1 MSKFDRKSS
10 DCYNETYNIVD
21 HRKGADL
28 MSEKDINPWQ
38 KKIILFLTSQTISLF
53 GSSLVQYAIMW
64 YITLNTQSG
73 VMMMLSIICGFLPTF
88 FVSPFAGVWADRF
101 NRKLLIIASDSF
113 IAIATLIL
121 AVFFLLGYDSLWLL
135 FVVSAIRSIGTGIQT
150 PAVGAILPQIVPEDK
165 LTKVNATNGSIQ
177 SLVMLVSPMASG
189 ALISVAPIEI
199 IFFIDVVTAAAAV
212 VIMTFFVH
220 VPVHAKALQKQVTS
234 YFEDAL
240 VGIRYIRSNKFVKS
254 MFVFFAVYFF
264 FAAPVAF
271 LTPLQ
276 TTRTFGNDVWRLTAI
291 EIVFSVGT
299 MAGGILLASW
309 QGFKNKVHTM
319 VFSSTLIGLF
329 TFALGVTPIFWLY
342 LVFMAIVG
350 LAMPFFNTPAMVLI
364 QEKVEN
370 DFLGRVFGVLSM
382 ISSIMMPVGML
393 IFGPLA
399 DVVDIELMLI
409 VTGLIMLLIGF
420 ALLGNKTIVK
430 EAYSMAAEITEERAV
445 EIVGEEEKP
454 IENE

>member
-1 MSKFDRKSS
+1 MQEQDFHKWR
-10 DCYNETYNIVD
+10 
-21 HRKGADL
+21 
-28 MSEKDINPWQ
+28 

-73 VMMMLSIICGFLPTF
+73 VMMMISIICGFLPTF

-101 NRKLLIIASDSF
+101 SRKLLIIASDSF
-113 IAIATLIL
+113 IAIATLVL
-121 AVFFLLGYDSLWLL
+121 AAFFLLGYDSLWLM
-135 FVVSAIRSIGTGIQT
+135 FVVSAIRSIGTGIQS
-150 PAVGAILPQIVPEDK
+150 PAIGAILPQIVPEDK

-177 SLVMLVSPMASG
+177 SLVMLVSPMVSG
-189 ALISVAPIEI
+189 ALLSIAPIEI
-199 IFFIDVVTAAAAV
+199 ILFVDVVTAAAAV
-212 VIMTFFVH
+212 VIMTFFVQA
-220 VPVHAKALQKQVTS
+220 PIHAKAQQKHVTS
-234 YFEDAL
+234 YFDDAL
-240 VGIRYIRSNKFVKS
+240 IGVKYIRNHKFVKT

-276 TTRTFGNDVWRLTAI
+276 TTRTFGNDIWRLTAI

-299 MAGGILLASW
+299 MVGGILLASW

-319 VFSSTLIGLF
+319 VFSSTLIGFF
-329 TFALGVTPIFWLY
+329 TFALGVTSIFWLY
-342 LVFMAIVG
+342 LVFMAVVG
-350 LAMPFFNTPAMVLI
+350 LSMPFFNTPAMVLL

-399 DVVDIELMLI
+399 DVIDIELMLI

-420 ALLGNKTIVK
+420 ILLSNKTIVR
-430 EAYSMAAEITEERAV
+430 EGYSLETEITGQKETDTCV
-445 EIVGEEEKP
+445 EAKNP
-454 IENE
+454 IEKE

>member
-1 MSKFDRKSS
+1 M
-10 DCYNETYNIVD
+10 
-21 HRKGADL
+21 L
-28 MSEKDINPWQ
+28 EKEYNPWQ
-38 KKIILFLTSQTISLF
+38 KKITLFLTSQTISLF

-73 VMMMLSIICGFLPTF
+73 VMMMLSIVCGFLPTF

-150 PAVGAILPQIVPEDK
+150 PAVGAILPQIVQEDK

-189 ALISVAPIEI
+189 ALLSVAPIEI

-212 VIMTFFVH
+212 VIMTLFVH

-234 YFEDAL
+234 YFDDAL
-240 VGIRYIRSNKFVKS
+240 VGIRYIRNHKFVKS

-329 TFALGVTPIFWLY
+329 TFALGVTSIFWLY

-399 DVVDIELMLI
+399 DIIDIELMLI
-409 VTGLIMLLIGF
+409 ITGLIMLLIGF
-420 ALLGNKTIVK
+420 VLLGNKTIVR
-430 EAYSMAAEITEERAV
+430 EGLSLSAEITEDKVMKTMA
-445 EIVGEEEKP
+445 EEEKL
-454 IENE
+454 IKNE

>member
-1 MSKFDRKSS
+1 M
-10 DCYNETYNIVD
+10 
-21 HRKGADL
+21 L
-28 MSEKDINPWQ
+28 EKDSNHWQ
-38 KKIILFLTSQTISLF
+38 KKIILFLTSQTVSLF

-73 VMMMLSIICGFLPTF
+73 FMMMLSIICGFLPTF

-121 AVFFLLGYDSLWLL
+121 AVFFLMGYDSLWLL
-135 FVVSAIRSIGTGIQT
+135 FLVSAIRSIGTGIQT
-150 PAVGAILPQIVPEDK
+150 PAVGAILPQIVPEEK

-177 SLVMLVSPMASG
+177 SLVMLLSPMASG
-189 ALISVAPIEI
+189 ALLSVAPIEI

-212 VIMTFFVH
+212 VIMTLFVH
-220 VPVHAKALQKQVTS
+220 VPVHAKAQQKHATS
-234 YFEDAL
+234 YFDDVM
-240 VGIRYIRSNKFVKS
+240 VGIRYIRNHKFVKS

-319 VFSSTLIGLF
+319 VFSSSLIGIF

-350 LAMPFFNTPAMVLI
+350 LAMPFFNTPAMVLL

-393 IFGPLA
+393 IFGPLG
-399 DVVDIELMLI
+399 DIIDIELILI

-420 ALLGNKTIVK
+420 ALLGNKAIVK
-430 EAYSMAAEITEERAV
+430 EGYSLAAEVTKEKTIHA
-445 EIVGEEEKP
+445 VGEAKNS

>member
-1 MSKFDRKSS
+1 
-10 DCYNETYNIVD
+10 
-21 HRKGADL
+21 
-28 MSEKDINPWQ
+28 
-38 KKIILFLTSQTISLF
+38 
-53 GSSLVQYAIMW
+53 
-64 YITLNTQSG
+64 
-73 VMMMLSIICGFLPTF
+73 
-88 FVSPFAGVWADRF
+88 
-101 NRKLLIIASDSF
+101 LIIASDSF

-165 LTKVNATNGSIQ
+165 LTKVNASNGSIQ

-189 ALISVAPIEI
+189 ALLSVAPIEI

-212 VIMTFFVH
+212 VIMTLFVH

-234 YFEDAL
+234 YFDDAL
-240 VGIRYIRSNKFVKS
+240 VGIRYIRNHKFVKS

-264 FAAPVAF
+264 LAAPVAF

-342 LVFMAIVG
+342 LVFMAVVG

-399 DVVDIELMLI
+399 DVIDIELMLI
-409 VTGLIMLLIGF
+409 ATGLIMLLIGF
-420 ALLGNKTIVK
+420 VLLSNKAIVR
-430 EAYSMAAEITEERAV
+430 EGYTPITEITGEKVKDTIIETEEMLDK
-445 EIVGEEEKP
+445 E
-454 IENE
+454 

>member
-1 MSKFDRKSS
+1 MTEQNNSS
-10 DCYNETYNIVD
+10 W
-21 HRKGADL
+21 R
-28 MSEKDINPWQ
+28 
-38 KKIILFLTSQTISLF
+38 KKIILFLSSQTISLF

-73 VMMMLSIICGFLPTF
+73 VMMMISIICGFLPTF

-101 NRKLLIIASDSF
+101 NRKLLIVASDSF

-121 AVFFLLGYDSLWLL
+121 AVLFLLGYDSLWLM
-135 FVVSAIRSIGTGIQT
+135 FVVSAIRSVGTGIQS
-150 PAVGAILPQIVPEDK
+150 PAVGAILPQIVPEEQ
-165 LTKVNATNGSIQ
+165 LTRVNATNTSIQ

-189 ALISVAPIEI
+189 ALLTIAPIEV
-199 IFFIDVVTAAAAV
+199 IFFVDVITAAIAV
-212 VIMTFFVH
+212 VIMLVFVQ
-220 VPVHAKALQKQVTS
+220 VPIHAKALQNHMTS
-234 YFEDAL
+234 YFDDAL
-240 VGIRYIRSNKFVKS
+240 VGLRYIRGHKFVKS
-254 MFVFFAVYFF
+254 MFAFFAIYFF

-291 EIVFSVGT
+291 EIVFSIGT
-299 MAGGILLASW
+299 MAGGIALASW
-309 QGFKNKVHTM
+309 QGFKNRVHTM

-329 TFALGVTPIFWLY
+329 TFALGITPIFWLY

-350 LAMPFFNTPAMVLI
+350 LAMPFFNTPAMVLL

-399 DVVDIELMLI
+399 DVIDIELMLI
-409 VTGLIMLLIGF
+409 VTGIIMLIIGF
-420 ALLGNKTIVK
+420 ILLSKKDLVREG
-430 EAYSMAAEITEERAV
+430 YSPVPNSAKITEVDETSPPV
-445 EIVGEEEKP
+445 VMTQKDD
-454 IENE
+454 